1 MRLAEALVQRAD
13 QQRKIAQLKQRLER
27 VVKVQEGDV
36 PSEDPHVLLNELH
49 ETIGSLSELVKKINK
64 TNSFT
69 VFSEGKT
76 LADVLAERD
85 RIMQERSALNEV
97 LEAASVRQDVFSR
110 SEVRFYRT
118 IEVSD
123 LQKKVDELSKSYRE
137 LDFKIQEKNWTID
150 LIES

>member
-85 RIMQERSALNEV
+85 RIMQERSALNEI

-118 IEVSD
+118 IEVSE

-150 LIES
+150 LIEG

>member
-36 PSEDPHVLLNELH
+36 PAEDPHVLLAELH

-69 VFSEGKT
+69 NFSEGKT

-85 RIMQERSALNEV
+85 RIMQERSALNEI

-118 IEVSD
+118 IEVSE

-137 LDFKIQEKNWTID
+137 LDFKIQEKNWTVD
-150 LIES
+150 LIEG

>member
-85 RIMQERSALNEV
+85 RIMQERSALNEI

-118 IEVSD
+118 IEVSE

>member
-13 QQRKIAQLKQRLER
+13 GQRKVAQLKQRLER

-36 PSEDPHVLLNELH
+36 PAEDPHVLLSELH
-49 ETIGSLSELVKKINK
+49 ETIGNLSELVKKINK

-69 VFSEGKT
+69 DFSEGKT

-85 RIMQERSALNEV
+85 RIMQERSALNEI

-118 IEVSD
+118 IEVSE

-137 LDFKIQEKNWTID
+137 LDFKIQEKNWTVD
-150 LIES
+150 LIEG

>member
-36 PSEDPHVLLNELH
+36 PAEDPHVLLAELH

-69 VFSEGKT
+69 DFSEGKT

-85 RIMQERSALNEV
+85 RIMQERSALNEI

-118 IEVSD
+118 IEVSE

-137 LDFKIQEKNWTID
+137 LDFKIQEKNWTVD
-150 LIES
+150 LIEG